1 MTSAL
6 AVNSQPAAA
15 RVRLEPRVASRRLVR
30 VRAPRGRDGGAR
42 ARPIDPETPP
52 APRRLRNNTDAFGP
66 PASSRPVPP

>member
-42 ARPIDPETPP
+42 EAPIDRQLHDEC
-52 APRRLRNNTDAFGP
+52 
-66 PASSRPVPP
+66 V